1 MHILVT
7 GATGGLGRNAV
18 EFLLKNGLRVTATGR
33 NQQIGAALSQLGAQ
47 FVACDLARVDAL
59 SLASLVKNVDAIWHC
74 AALSSPWGGKAAF
87 EASNISATEQLL
99 TAAGEAGVQKFV
111 HISTPAIYFDFE
123 HHYNLTEDFCA
134 AKPANEY
141 ARTKLLAEKKVML
154 AAAQFPN
161 MHCVMLRPRAIFG
174 PHDQVLIPRLQAI
187 MQRKNGRLPL
197 PRGGKTLIDM
207 TYVEN
212 VVHAMWLA
220 SHAANIPSAS
230 VYNISNG
237 QPAQIN
243 NVLNKLFV
251 GALKQKMQI
260 VNVPYPLVAGLAACA
275 ELLAKISK
283 KEPSLTRYSAG
294 VMAFDMTLN
303 IGHAKKLLGY
313 TPIVNMDEG
322 ISRTAH
328 WLKNNHG

>member
-18 EFLLKNGLRVTATGR
+18 EFLLNIGLRVTATGR
-33 NQQIGAALSQLGAQ
+33 NQKIGAELTRLGAQ
-47 FVACDLARVDAL
+47 FISLDLSAAEKQT
-59 SLASLVKNVDAIWHC
+59 LASLVNNVDAVWHC
-74 AALSSPWGGKAAF
+74 AALSSPWGDKAAF
-87 EASNISATEQLL
+87 EASNITATSNLL
-99 TAAGEAGVQKFV
+99 EAAGIAGVQKFV
-111 HISTPAIYFDFE
+111 HISTPAIYFDFK
-123 HHYNLTEDFCA
+123 HHYNVTENFVA

-141 ARTKLLAEKKVML
+141 ARTKLLAEEKVKL
-154 AAAQFPN
+154 AAVQFPN

-187 MQRKNGRLPL
+187 MQRKNGFLPL
-197 PRGGKTLIDM
+197 PCGGKTLIDM

-220 SHAANIPSAS
+220 TNAANIHTAS
-230 VYNISNG
+230 IFNISND
-237 QPAQIN
+237 QPGQIN
-243 NVLNKLFV
+243 DVLQKLFV
-251 GALKQKMQI
+251 EALNQKMQI
-260 VNVPYPLVAGLAACA
+260 VNVPYPLVAGFAASA

-303 IGHAKKLLGY
+303 IEHAKKLLGY
-313 TPIVNMDEG
+313 TPIVSMDEG
-322 ISRTAH
+322 ILRAAN
-328 WLKNNHG
+328 WLKNKHG

>member
-18 EFLLKNGLRVTATGR
+18 EFLLKNDLRVSATGR
-33 NQQIGAALSQLGAQ
+33 NQNIGAELTRLGAQ
-47 FVACDLARVDAL
+47 FISLDLSSANTQALAR
-59 SLASLVKNVDAIWHC
+59 LVNNVDAVWHC
-74 AALSSPWGGKAAF
+74 AALSSPWGDKTAF
-87 EASNISATEQLL
+87 EASNINATTNLL
-99 TAAGEAGVQKFV
+99 AAAGKANVQKFV
-111 HISTPAIYFDFE
+111 HISTPAIYFDFK
-123 HHYNLTEDFCA
+123 HHYNVSEDFVA

-141 ARTKLLAEKKVML
+141 ARTKLLAEDKVKL

-174 PHDQVLIPRLQAI
+174 PHDQVLIPRLQAV

-220 SHAANIPSAS
+220 TNAANIPTAS
-230 VYNISNG
+230 IFNISNG
-237 QPAQIN
+237 QPTQIFD
-243 NVLNKLFV
+243 VLQSLFV
-251 GALKQKMQI
+251 NALNQKMQI
-260 VNVPYPLVAGLAACA
+260 VNVPYPLVAGFAASA

-303 IGHAKKLLGY
+303 IEHAKKLLGY
-313 TPIVNMDEG
+313 TPIVSMDEG
-322 ISRTAH
+322 ILRTAN
-328 WLKNNHG
+328 WLKNKHG